1 MKKLSQ
7 KEVFNNGW
15 WSVLQTNWKD
25 TKWNIGNVVTM
36 KKAKWDSGNSA
47 FVLPIT
53 KTGKIIYIREFR
65 YNSEDYEY
73 MFPAWAT
80 DEDSFEYTAQKELKE
95 ETGYKAKKYINL
107 WEYFTNWYIHW
118 NSRLYLALG
127 CEKIDTQN
135 THKLEEIEVL
145 IWSIQEVW
153 ELIEKNV
160 IKCPWST
167 LAYKLAQEKTNNF
180 THLDI

>member
-36 KKAKWDSGNSA
+36 KKAKWDSGNSV

-95 ETGYKAKKYINL
+95 ETGYKAK
-107 WEYFTNWYIHW
+107 
-118 NSRLYLALG
+118 
-127 CEKIDTQN
+127 N
-135 THKLEEIEVL
+135 T
-145 IWSIQEVW
+145 
-153 ELIEKNV
+153 
-160 IKCPWST
+160 
-167 LAYKLAQEKTNNF
+167 
-180 THLDI
+180 